1 MKNKTDF
8 GKSDPAETW
17 TSGFTEQDTI
27 KSIEASIEYTD
38 FSDLINQYYSQ
49 RWVQQQ
55 DVWSRDNLYPRE

>member
-49 RWVQQQ
+49 R
-55 DVWSRDNLYPRE
+55 